1 MCTFY
6 FIKIEGVIDMKEHFM
21 EQAIKEANK
30 AFDNDEVPIGAVIV
44 LNDKIIAKAY
54 NKKEKQNSVLEHAE
68 IIAIRKAE
76 KKIKNWRLE
85 NCDLY
90 VTLEP
95 CPMCAS
101 AIQQSRINNIYY
113 GIENSDQKNHE
124 IIKQICKNTKT
135 NKEVELHGGILKTE
149 CEQLL
154 KTFFQKQRNKTNV

>member
-6 FIKIEGVIDMKEHFM
+6 FIKIEGVMNMKEHFM
-21 EQAIKEANK
+21 KQAIKEAKK

-44 LNDKIIAKAY
+44 LNDKIISKAY
-54 NKKEKQNSVLEHAE
+54 NKKEKQNSVLGHAE
-68 IIAIRKAE
+68 IIAIKKAE
-76 KKIKNWRLE
+76 RKLKNWRLE

-124 IIKQICKNTKT
+124 IIKQICNSSYGNLTL
-135 NKEVELHGGILKTE
+135 VIHTE
-149 CEQLL
+149 MLISC
-154 KTFFQKQRNKTNV
+154 